1 MRTALIFALASSIL
15 AAGAAAQ
22 EPQRP
27 TPPSAALQAAT
38 QEIYQ
43 IDLVPSGTGFA
54 ITRPVLEGDVYVFK
68 VWPDG
73 AVVRLPK
80 SKVKKMAPRT
90 NEIQKQVV
98 YQIDLVPSGQM
109 FARDNPTVSGKTY
122 TFHAWR
128 NGTLMSVKQADVKKV
143 TRLSGL
149 EALKTYLQLFGA
161 KPIGNLAMQGSATG
175 PAPAAAQSSAV
186 APGQPTNWLYMG
198 VPGVTDAW
206 APPPAVVS
214 APGDVPKAP
223 EPQPRN

>member
-1 MRTALIFALASSIL
+1 MRRAMILVLAISFLAALA
-15 AAGAAAQ
+15 AAREQGQA
-22 EPQRP
+22 PPP
-27 TPPSAALQAAT
+27 TAMTAAT

-43 IDLVPSGTGFA
+43 IDLNPTGTGFA
-54 ITRPVLEGDVYVFK
+54 LEKPVLEGDVYVLK

-80 SKVKKMAPRT
+80 SKVKRMALRT

-109 FARDNPTVSGKTY
+109 YARDNPTVRGTTY
-122 TFHAWR
+122 TFHAFR
-128 NGTLMSVKQADVKKV
+128 GGTLMSVKHADVKKV

-149 EALKTYLQLFGA
+149 EALETYLKLFGA

-175 PAPAAAQSSAV
+175 PAPAAAQGSAA

-198 VPGVTDAW
+198 VPGVTDGW
-206 APPPAVVS
+206 APPPAVVN

-223 EPQPRN
+223 EPQPHP